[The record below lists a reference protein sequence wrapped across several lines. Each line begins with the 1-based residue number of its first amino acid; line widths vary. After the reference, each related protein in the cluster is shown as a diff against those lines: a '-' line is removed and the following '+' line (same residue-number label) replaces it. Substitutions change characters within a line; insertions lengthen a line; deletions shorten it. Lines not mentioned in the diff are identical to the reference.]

1 MMRKKLRIALIAV
14 MAMLMVLTVFAG
26 CNGNSGSSSG
36 YKLSQ
41 TSASLEIG
49 RTLQL
54 TISPE
59 PANVTWSSSDED
71 VATVSDG
78 LVTAVEKGTAT
89 ITAQVAKT
97 QDSAAATLT
106 CEITVN
112 SVSVLPESISI
123 TNEDTTPAPGF
134 FEITAQVMPE
144 GADQRFTASLVGE
157 HTLVQIVDNEVAIDA
172 EIEDGY
178 TFTVSVASVADPQ
191 ITATKEFVVD
201 NRPEDGLHITT
212 PQRVVDAQVND
223 GKLQLKYTMVPEAE
237 VTFSLETE
245 VDGVSI
251 TSGGEISVDKYANN
265 GIAFTVVAEA
275 TVEEE
280 EFRTTV
286 DMTVLNEIER
296 EISTEEELRAIW
308 TGDNAESRA
317 RMQNH
322 YILTDNIVLTSDWTS
337 IANDGTEG
345 GTGAQFNG
353 NFNGN
358 GYTISNFNMNAGWNN
373 GFFYSIG
380 EEGVVENLV
389 LESGNGVNDGIH
401 GMFCGPF
408 AGYCF
413 GTIQNSMANVRVT
426 SDTNSAGAHISVGSF
441 VGTIGA
447 TGLVINCVSIG
458 QTVINRNPTGENSDY
473 TTGFAASMPGTLGQ
487 CLRSSYALEGTI
499 ENIVGHR
506 SGIDTA
512 AEGELDV
519 IRTEE
524 EMKTAASYPEYDAET
539 EEGFDREIWRIV
551 DGSFPSLYNDKFVEP
566 AMIEV
571 KVNGEEIID
580 GKFTVGHGDY
590 EFTAE
595 VTDADGSAVNV
606 PQSFSIISFATGT
619 GVADGAFTYD
629 GVTVSVNGSL
639 AKDGDTVTI
648 VLASDLNTNIQT
660 TVTFTFEGALA
671 VVVDEI
677 PDLEYTA
684 DGANTFDVSDLVTV
698 LSGSGS
704 ETVTYEITQ
713 GTAGVTINE
722 ETGVLTIT
730 AASNN
735 TAVFKVQ
742 VTVTDGSETAKS
754 AEISVNVV
762 NTVPKEIS
770 TAEEF
775 LAIWPIGRWD
785 APDDTVKPL
794 MHNNYILTDNID
806 LGSSAKVIGFGW
818 SEDDPG
824 YGLFGTFD
832 GNGYTISWSNNLA
845 VSWNCGLFAKVEA
858 TGVIKNL
865 KMQTYGDGAIH
876 GLVAGPIG
884 FVYGTVENC
893 FFDVKVTTEKQSTGA
908 VQPIGTAVAAVCGGG
923 KLINVISIGQA
934 MLEIDGTP
942 IVSGV
947 YGKTHDTDSANAV
960 VTDSYALSGT
970 VTKTE
975 IDTVADKI
983 TAENT
988 KIVLTDTEMRTASNF
1003 ADWDTEIWYIA
1014 DGAYPTLKNDKLVIP
1029 TGIEITNSETTV
1041 GVGATEIT
1049 ADVTPSGDWFISS
1062 FTTTDETNITY
1073 EGRTVTVKPQAV
1085 TGATFTV
1092 TVAAAL
1098 APSVTDQMTFTVSNE
1113 GISVSFA
1120 DDAPETMDF
1129 ETSATLALADY
1140 VEVSQDSGYT
1150 LSYALK
1156 EAVTGVSVDAET
1168 GVVTLTEEVNNT
1180 AVFTVVA
1187 TVTPDAGGDPSS
1199 AELTITVTNHV
1210 FKEINGIE
1218 DLQAIWTGNNAVS
1231 CQNLTNNYILMTDI
1245 DLSGVTFGTI
1255 GIADTDG
1262 IGLSGT
1268 FDGNGHKISGVKMD
1282 VSWNGGFFARI
1293 ESTGV
1298 VKNLH
1303 LESGTGADDGVQT
1316 IFGGALVGFLYGKVE
1331 NCFVNVRVYT
1341 NDATRPIGTLA
1352 GTIKEGGL
1360 IVNSIAIGQAVFTGD
1375 RSEAEHGSGFIS
1387 SGSASQITSSFVLDT
1402 TVDGSIGYNKVAD
1415 ENIVKTETELKTA
1428 ATFEGWDSSIW
1439 TISEGSYPALIPNC
1453 TSGQADA

>member
-97 QDSAAATLT
+97 QDTAAATLT

-286 DMTVLNEIER
+286 NMTVLNEIER

-519 IRTEE
+519 IRSEE

-639 AKDGDTVTI
+639 TKDGDTVTI
-648 VLASDLNTNIQT
+648 VLASDLNTDIQT

-713 GTAGVTINE
+713 ETAGVTINE

-735 TAVFKVQ
+735 MAVFKVQ
-742 VTVTDGSETAKS
+742 VTVTDGSESAKS
-754 AEISVNVV
+754 AEISVNVI

-775 LAIWPIGRWD
+775 LAIWTGDNDESRIH
-785 APDDTVKPL
+785 
-794 MHNNYILTDNID
+794 MHNNYVMSDNID
-806 LGSSAKVIGFGW
+806 LGDQAVMVGIGDVEGY
-818 SEDDPG
+818 
-824 YGLFGTFD
+824 YGLYGTFD
-832 GNGYTISWSNNLA
+832 GNGYTLSWTNE
-845 VSWNCGLFAKVEA
+845 VKVGWNSGLFARVEEG
-858 TGVIKNL
+858 GVIKNL
-865 KMQTYGDGAIH
+865 KMVGTINGAI
-876 GLVAGPIG
+876 AGPIG
-884 FVYGTVENC
+884 LVYGTVENC
-893 FFDVKVTTEKQSTGA
+893 FFDVDVVATSATQTYGTGIAAACASSTIRNLISVGEVTGLTTGTSA
-908 VQPIGTAVAAVCGGG
+908 I
-923 KLINVISIGQA
+923 
-934 MLEIDGTP
+934 
-942 IVSGV
+942 
-947 YGKTHDTDSANAV
+947 YGKEHDTDSFKPTIENV
-960 VTDSYALSGT
+960 YALAGT
-970 VTKTE
+970 VTDE
-975 IDTVADKI
+975 V
-983 TAENT
+983 N
-988 KIVLTDTEMRTASNF
+988 VLTDTEMRTASNF

-1218 DLQAIWTGNNAVS
+1218 DLQAIWTGDNAVS
-1231 CQNLTNNYILMTDI
+1231 RQNLTNNYILMTDI

-1268 FDGNGHKISGVKMD
+1268 FDGNGHKISGVKMN
-1282 VSWNGGFFARI
+1282 VGWNGGFFARI

-1316 IFGGALVGFLYGKVE
+1316 IYGGALVGFLYGRVE

-1341 NDATRPIGTLA
+1341 SHTSQPIGTLA
-1352 GTIKEGGL
+1352 GTLQPGGA
-1360 IVNSIAIGQAVFTGD
+1360 IVNSIAIGPSEFT
-1375 RSEAEHGSGFIS
+1375 AERTGNNGAGLVA
-1387 SGSASQITSSFVLDT
+1387 SGSASQITGSFVLDT
-1402 TVDGSIGYNKVAD
+1402 TVDGFQGYDKTAD

-1428 ATFEGWDSSIW
+1428 ATFEGWDSSVW

>member
-97 QDSAAATLT
+97 QDTAAATLT

-178 TFTVSVASVADPQ
+178 MFTVSVASVADPQ
-191 ITATKEFVVD
+191 ITDTKEFVVD

-251 TSGGEISVDKYANN
+251 TPGGEISVDKYANN

-286 DMTVLNEIER
+286 NMTVLNEIER

-713 GTAGVTINE
+713 ETAGVTINE

-754 AEISVNVV
+754 AEISVNVI

-806 LGSSAKVIGFGW
+806 LGSSAKVIGYAW
-818 SEDDPG
+818 NDASDTG

-884 FVYGTVENC
+884 LVYGTVENC

-1098 APSVTDQMTFTVSNE
+1098 APSVTDEMTFTVSNE

-1231 CQNLTNNYILMTDI
+1231 RQNLTNNYILMTDI

-1268 FDGNGHKISGVKMD
+1268 FDGNGHKISGVKMN
-1282 VSWNGGFFARI
+1282 VGWNGGFFARI

-1316 IFGGALVGFLYGKVE
+1316 IYGGALVGFLYGRIE

-1341 NDATRPIGTLA
+1341 SHASQPIGTLA
-1352 GTIKEGGL
+1352 GTLQEGGV
-1360 IVNSIAIGQAVFTGD
+1360 IVNSIAIGPSEFT
-1375 RSEAEHGSGFIS
+1375 AERTGNNGAGLVA
-1387 SGSASQITSSFVLDT
+1387 SGSASQITGSFVLDT
-1402 TVDGSIGYNKVAD
+1402 TVDGFQGYDKTAD

-1428 ATFEGWDSSIW
+1428 ATFEGWDSSVW